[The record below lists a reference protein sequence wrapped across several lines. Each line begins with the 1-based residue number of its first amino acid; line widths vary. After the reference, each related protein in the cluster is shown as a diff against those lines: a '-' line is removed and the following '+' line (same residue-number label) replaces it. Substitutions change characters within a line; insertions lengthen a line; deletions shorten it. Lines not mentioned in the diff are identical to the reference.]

1 MVVYSFQPHGRCWLG
16 CMSSINFSWKRSC
29 EDASKLVLSTCK
41 KPTTAS
47 SCSSRG
53 LSIFLTSTASFV
65 GCKVTKN
72 TNSGTQNQR
81 LALSYYGCIPSSHHC
96 TTSLTKHAASGT
108 KLSFHCSVLLLL
120 LSQPFSMEMQSV
132 VGQTRSPSERTNQTL
147 LWGAWLVLS
156 SFSEAL

>member
-1 MVVYSFQPHGRCWLG
+1 MVVLVLQPHGRFWLG

-29 EDASKLVLSTCK
+29 EEASKLVLSTCK

-53 LSIFLTSTASFV
+53 LSIFLTSTASLV
-65 GCKVTKN
+65 AGMLTKN
-72 TNSGTQNQR
+72 TNSTTQNQR
-81 LALSYYGCIPSSHHC
+81 LALSYYGCILSSHNC

-108 KLSFHCSVLLLL
+108 KLSFHCSVLLLQ
-120 LSQPFSMEMQSV
+120 LSQPFSEEMQRM

-156 SFSEAL
+156 SFSEVL

>member
-1 MVVYSFQPHGRCWLG
+1 MVVYLGQPHGRCWLG

-53 LSIFLTSTASFV
+53 LSIFLTSTASLMQM
-65 GCKVTKN
+65 TNN
-72 TNSGTQNQR
+72 TVSSTQNQR

-120 LSQPFSMEMQSV
+120 LSQPFSKEMQSV